1 MKMNA
6 KDERKGGSVK
16 QLETMNKTAAL
27 WKCVDMLKERG
38 YKVGGS
44 YVYPDQDRVYVRSM
58 EDGGTGTYGAADC
71 FVDAVLRE
79 EGWVFAVNN
88 RIVEVV

>member
-1 MKMNA
+1 MNTT
-6 KDERKGGSVK
+6 
-16 QLETMNKTAAL
+16 ETMTKERVL
-27 WKCVDMLKERG
+27 WKCVDMLQERG

-58 EDGGTGTYGAADC
+58 EDGGPGTYGAADC
-71 FVDAVLRE
+71 WVEGVMRE
-79 EGWVFAVNN
+79 EGWTFAVNN